1 MKQTLL
7 NRFLRYVALDTQSD
21 PNSETTPSTN
31 KQLVLA
37 NALAT
42 ELKTFGVTDV
52 SLDANGYVMATIPS
66 NIDRDIPAVGFIAHM
81 DTSPDMPGNDVK
93 PQIIEGY
100 DGGNIT
106 LNVEKNI
113 ILSPDDFPD
122 LLRYKG
128 QTLIT
133 TDGTTL
139 LGADDKAG
147 IAEIMT
153 AVEYLMEHPVIK
165 HGKIC
170 VAFTPDE
177 EIGRG
182 VDYFDVNKF
191 GADFA
196 YTLDGSGPGEM
207 EYENFNAAAAT
218 IKIKGNNI
226 HPGYAKNKMLN
237 ASLLAMEFI
246 SMLPVNERPE
256 FTEHYDGFFHL
267 TGLTSTV
274 EDAEISYIIRDHD
287 KTIFERRKK
296 QMQDIVEYLNN
307 KYKKEI
313 FQIELKDQYYNM
325 REMIEPAF
333 YVVEIAM
340 QAMRNVGVTPDVKPI
355 RGGTDGSRLSYMG
368 LPCPNLFAGGHNF
381 HGKHEFVAVETMVKT
396 VDTILN
402 IIALVSS
409 KES

>member
-21 PNSETTPSTN
+21 PNSDTVPSTN
-31 KQLVLA
+31 KQLTLA

-52 SLDANGYVMATIPS
+52 SLDSKGYVMASIPS
-66 NIDRDIPAVGFIAHM
+66 NIDRDITPIGFIAHM
-81 DTSPDMPGNDVK
+81 DTSPDMPGNNVK

-100 DGGNIT
+100 DGGDIV
-106 LNVEKNI
+106 LNTEKNI
-113 ILSPDDFPD
+113 HLSPAEFPD

-153 AVEYLMEHPVIK
+153 AIEYLMEHPVIK

-170 VAFTPDE
+170 IAFTPDE

-182 VDYFDVNKF
+182 VDHFDVKKF
-191 GADFA
+191 GATFA
-196 YTLDGSGPGEM
+196 YTLDGSGPGEL
-207 EYENFNAAAAT
+207 EYENFNAASAT

-237 ASLLAMEFI
+237 ASLLANEFI

-274 EDAEISYIIRDHD
+274 EEAEISYIIRDHD
-287 KTIFERRKK
+287 KAIFERRKK
-296 QMQDIVEYLNN
+296 QMQDIVDYLNG
-307 KYKKEI
+307 KYKKETFLLDI
-313 FQIELKDQYYNM
+313 KDQYYNM
-325 REMIEPAF
+325 REMIEPVF
-333 YVVEIAM
+333 HVVEIAM

-355 RGGTDGSRLSYMG
+355 RGGTDGSRLSYMD

-381 HGKHEFVAVETMVKT
+381 HGKHEFVAVESMVKA

-402 IIALVSS
+402 IIAIVSA
-409 KES
+409 KEA

>member
-1 MKQTLL
+1 MKQILL

-21 PNSETTPSTN
+21 PASESIPSTN

-37 NALAT
+37 NMLAN
-42 ELKTFGVTDV
+42 ELKAVGLTDV
-52 SLDANGYVMATIPS
+52 TLDSNGYVMASIPS

-81 DTSPDMPGNDVK
+81 DTSPDMPGKDINPK
-93 PQIIEGY
+93 IIEEY
-100 DGGNIT
+100 DGETIT
-106 LNVEKNI
+106 LNTEKEIFLN
-113 ILSPDDFPD
+113 PVDYPD

-128 QTLIT
+128 QTIIC

-147 IAEIMT
+147 IAEIIT

-170 VAFTPDE
+170 IAFTPDE

-182 VDYFDVNKF
+182 VDYFDVKKF

-196 YTLDGSGPGEM
+196 YTLDGSGPGEL

-218 IKIKGNNI
+218 IRIKGNNI
-226 HPGYAKNKMLN
+226 HPGYAKGKMLN

-246 SMLPVNERPE
+246 GMLPVNERPE
-256 FTEHYDGFFHL
+256 FTENYDGFYHL
-267 TGLTSTV
+267 TNLSSSV
-274 EDAEISYIIRDHD
+274 EEAEISYIIRDHD
-287 KTIFERRKK
+287 RSIFENRKK
-296 QMQDIVEYLNN
+296 FLHEAVDYLNK
-307 KYKKEI
+307 KYKKDV
-313 FQIELKDQYYNM
+313 FVLDLKDQYFNM
-325 REMIEPAF
+325 REMIEPVF
-333 YVVEIAM
+333 HVVETAK
-340 QAMRNVGVTPDVKPI
+340 QAMLNVGVTPDVKPI

-381 HGKHEFVAVETMVKT
+381 HGKHEFVAVETMVKA

-402 IIALVSS
+402 IIAIVSS

>member
-21 PNSETTPSTN
+21 PNSESTPSSN

-42 ELKTFGVTDV
+42 ELKTFGLTDV
-52 SLDANGYVMATIPS
+52 SLDANGYVMASIPS
-66 NIDRDIPAVGFIAHM
+66 NIDRDIPPVGFIAHM

-100 DGGNIT
+100 DGGPIT
-106 LNVEKNI
+106 LNTEKNI
-113 ILSPDDFPD
+113 ILSPVDFPD

-170 VAFTPDE
+170 IAFTPDE

-182 VDYFDVNKF
+182 VDHFDVNKF
-191 GADFA
+191 GASFA
-196 YTLDGSGPGEM
+196 YTLDGGGPGEL

-218 IKIKGNNI
+218 ITIKGNNI

-237 ASLLAMEFI
+237 ASLLATEFI

-267 TGLTSTV
+267 TGLTATV
-274 EDAEISYIIRDHD
+274 EAAELSYIIRDHD

-296 QMQDIVEYLNN
+296 QMQDIVEYLNK
-307 KYKKEI
+307 KYKKDV
-313 FQIELKDQYYNM
+313 FVLELKDQYYNM
-325 REMIEPAF
+325 REMIEPVF
-333 YVVEIAM
+333 HVVEVAM
-340 QAMRNVGVTPDVKPI
+340 QAMRNVGVPPDVKPI

-381 HGKHEFVAVETMVKT
+381 HGKHEFVAVETMVKA

-402 IIALVSS
+402 IVAIVSS
-409 KES
+409 KEA

>member
-21 PNSETTPSTN
+21 PNSESIPSTN

-106 LNVEKNI
+106 LNKEKNI
-113 ILSPDDFPD
+113 ILSTAEFPD

-170 VAFTPDE
+170 IAFTPDE

-182 VDYFDVNKF
+182 VDHFDVNKF
-191 GADFA
+191 GAAFA

-237 ASLLAMEFI
+237 ASLLATEFI

-256 FTEHYDGFFHL
+256 FTEGYDGFFHL

-274 EDAEISYIIRDHD
+274 EAAEISYIIRDHD
-287 KTIFERRKK
+287 KVIFERRKK
-296 QMQDIVEYLNN
+296 QMQEIVDYLNS
-307 KYKKEI
+307 KYKKDV
-313 FQIELKDQYYNM
+313 FVLELKDQYYNM
-325 REMIEPAF
+325 REMIEPVF
-333 YVVEIAM
+333 HVVEIAM

-381 HGKHEFVAVETMVKT
+381 HGKHEFVAVETMVKA

-402 IIALVSS
+402 IIAMVSS
-409 KES
+409 KEA